1 MSQDQSTSYGAL
13 VTRLSF
19 GTILVAHG
27 LLKLLVFTMA
37 GTVAYFESLGLPAL
51 IAYLTVFGEIAGGAA
66 ILLGLYT
73 RLAALLSLPIL
84 FGALWAHSA
93 NAWVFSSEGGGW
105 EFPLLLVALAIA
117 VAFQGN
123 GAFALRKLQIV
134 DAFIPQ
140 PLKG

>member
-1 MSQDQSTSYGAL
+1 MSQAQSSHYGAL
-13 VTRLSF
+13 VIRTSF

-51 IAYLTVFGEIAGGAA
+51 VAYLTVFGEIAGGVA
-66 ILLGLYT
+66 IIVGLYT

-84 FGALWAHSA
+84 FGALWAHST

-105 EFPLLLVALAIA
+105 EFPLLLVVMAIA
-117 VAFQGN
+117 VALHGN
-123 GAFALRKLQIV
+123 GAYAIRKLAFV
-134 DAFIPQ
+134 DTFIPQ